1 MAVSNIRNILIGL
14 AVLVAGYLFREQ
26 ITGISE
32 LLFYLV
38 VIVGA
43 FMLLSG
49 LYKFIQDK
57 STSESDRE
65 EKKRTLTQEV
75 LLKTLARASY
85 ADTNIQEVEVEII
98 QKLYRDATGG
108 DVSSADIRVAARADL
123 YENQPFEKYLAE
135 IQGEL
140 DHDDKCK
147 IMEAL
152 SAVIKADGSISLF
165 EVDFF
170 NDVGKALRLA
180 PADLAHL
187 EESSSGS
194 KESVEAAD

>member
-38 VIVGA
+38 VIGGA

-65 EKKRTLTQEV
+65 EKKRTLAQEA

-85 ADTNIQEVEVEII
+85 ADTNIQEVEVETI

-135 IQGEL
+135 IQGKL

-152 SAVIKADGSISLF
+152 AAVIKADGSISLF

-187 EESSSGS
+187 EEGSSGL
-194 KESVEAAD
+194 